1 MLRTI
6 FVLAIATVGLI
17 FAVQG
22 ALYSLMFYLW
32 FAYFRPEQWLW
43 TDFISSLNLS
53 YAVGLWTV
61 ALTLFSRA
69 RLQMNLRVLLLA
81 AFLIQALLSV
91 VLSPHSVYAW
101 PFWIEFAKAAV
112 IAYVIAV
119 LASDQSSFRLILLTI
134 ALSLGFEGAKQGWA
148 QLVLNPGAT
157 NNNKLPVLGDNN
169 GVAVGMLM
177 LVPILT
183 TLAATS
189 TKRWQRLLFQF
200 MAIGVVYRAIST
212 YSRGGFIAAAALGLF
227 YVLRSHRRVPALIG
241 IVLAVAIIVPA
252 LPTAFWDR
260 MSTIKAPAEVTDES
274 ALGRLHFW
282 DVAITM
288 ANRNPLFGIGHNAY
302 NVAYD
307 EYDFSHG
314 AFGPQ
319 RSVHSAWFGVLA
331 ELGYP
336 GLILFI
342 SQVLLAFAA
351 AWRARRVAALDPEL
365 ADLRKFAFA
374 IEAALVAFV
383 IGGSFVPFQYNEMFW
398 HVIGLSIALD
408 VMTRAAMLKKG
419 AGPVLADLGVG
430 RGGAAALAS

>member
-22 ALYSLMFYLW
+22 ALYSLLFYLW

-43 TDFISSLNLS
+43 TDFISSLNPS
-53 YAVGLWTV
+53 YVVGLWTV
-61 ALTLFSRA
+61 LLTLFSRV
-69 RLQMNLRVLLLA
+69 RLQLNLRVLLLA

-91 VLSPHSVYAW
+91 VLSQYSVYAW

-112 IAYVIAV
+112 ITYVIAV
-119 LASDQSSFRLILLTI
+119 LAADMSSFRLVLLTI

-212 YSRGGFIAAAALGLF
+212 YSRGGFIACAALGLF
-227 YVLRSHRRVPALIG
+227 YVVRSHRRVPALIG
-241 IVLAVAIIVPA
+241 IALAVAIIVPA
-252 LPTAFWDR
+252 LPNAFWDR

-288 ANRNPLFGIGHNAY
+288 ANRNPLVGIGHNAY

-307 EYDFSHG
+307 AYDSSHG
-314 AFGPQ
+314 DFGPQ

-336 GLILFI
+336 GFILFV

-351 AWRARRVAALDPEL
+351 AWRARRAAALDPEL

-408 VMTRAAMLKKG
+408 VMARAAMLEKG
-419 AGPVLADLGVG
+419 AGPSVAGLGSA